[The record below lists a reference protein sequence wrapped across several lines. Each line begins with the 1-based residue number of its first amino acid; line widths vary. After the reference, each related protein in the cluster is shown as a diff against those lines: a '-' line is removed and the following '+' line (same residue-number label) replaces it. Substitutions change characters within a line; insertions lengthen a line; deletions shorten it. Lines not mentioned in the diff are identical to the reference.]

1 MNCHLKIS
9 VNSSTKQSPL
19 NFTMQTLYFNCQRL
33 IWVRLR
39 MLIPWSPDGNGKALH
54 LLIVPTPGEGR
65 VQGSIDKVVNL
76 CILLAPSHCSFSG
89 IRNFTF
95 TGRSWSSWWR
105 GEAPSP
111 PAPCRGCSCT
121 TTALLSTTPH
131 YISARVSSR
140 YFPLFILPGYSTF
153 CHSPN
158 STIM

>member
-65 VQGSIDKVVNL
+65 VQGSIDKVVHL
-76 CILLAPSHCSFSG
+76 CILLAPSHCSSSG
-89 IRNFTF
+89 NRNFTF
-95 TGRSWSSWWR
+95 TGRSWCSWWR

-131 YISARVSSR
+131 YIYAMVALDIFHCLHLMV
-140 YFPLFILPGYSTF
+140 FPLFVTAPTQQS
-153 CHSPN
+153 
-158 STIM
+158 